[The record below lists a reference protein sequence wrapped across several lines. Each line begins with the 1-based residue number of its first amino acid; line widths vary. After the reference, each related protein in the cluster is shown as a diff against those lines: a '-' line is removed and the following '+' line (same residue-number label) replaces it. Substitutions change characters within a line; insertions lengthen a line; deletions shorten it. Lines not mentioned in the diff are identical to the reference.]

1 MKKLLLVLLL
11 FITQFSCI
19 NIKKPVPDTLKTKKV
34 KVDVLIT
41 LSFKKHKNFNIKES
55 EIDKNLKQR
64 LKQSLLSC
72 TPECNT
78 SLCYNFVNSEKESTS
93 PLLLKIDLSG
103 YGKIKRQWV
112 SFLFKM
118 GLLEALSQG
127 IIVYAATHNTLLS
140 FGVAGEEV
148 ASEYITWY
156 GGSSLFSSVYE
167 PVTIEGHLYRKGS
180 NKVLWR
186 RIVVVTKNKKA
197 YKKLSEKNRKDKKI
211 ILKINLEKA
220 ETEFF
225 SSLKSYLKSNFCR

>member
-1 MKKLLLVLLL
+1 MKKLLIVLLL

-19 NIKKPVPDTLKTKKV
+19 NIKKPVPDALKTKKV
-34 KVDVLIT
+34 KIDILIT
-41 LSFKKHKNFNIKES
+41 LSFKENKNFNIKENDI
-55 EIDKNLKQR
+55 EKRLKER
-64 LKQSLLSC
+64 LKQSLLSFS
-72 TPECNT
+72 PECNT
-78 SLCYNFVNSEKESTS
+78 LNYNFIDSEKESAS

-127 IIVYAATHNTLLS
+127 IIVYTATHNTLLS

-156 GGSSLFSSVYE
+156 GGSFLFSKTYE
-167 PVTIEGHLYRKGS
+167 PVTIEGHLYRRGN
-180 NKVLWR
+180 NKLLWR